1 MSRAMKLW
9 PLLTGTQRYEKIV
22 STRNRGQGVYIDAP
36 ILAFLIETPNGRILY
51 DVGCDYRKI
60 ATPELRHRFFEP
72 MRPLFE
78 PPQMSEDQRIPRYL
92 HQLGLTVKDIDVVFL
107 GHLHFDH
114 AGGLCDIPGCEVHVH
129 RQELAAARTGQDG
142 GVFGDE
148 IAAAEGWR
156 IQGEEYE
163 LVAGVRA
170 LLTPGHTAGHMSLL
184 VELPHGRPVVLCGD
198 AADLQE
204 NLDDEVAPGFCWNNN
219 ETLALQSIRRLK
231 SLAHAEGAQLWP
243 NHDFTFFRSLRPFP
257 AYHD

>member
-1 MSRAMKLW
+1 MKLW

-163 LVAGVRA
+163 IAAGVRA